1 MSLNFAIFLH
11 NVGDK
16 SAALKN
22 YKEFES
28 RYRMMRAANPNAA
41 DQEVIN
47 PLSCSSEN
55 LVLDSFI

>member
-1 MSLNFAIFLH
+1 MSLNFAIFLY

-16 SAALKN
+16 SAALKH

-28 RYRMMRAANPNAA
+28 RYKIMRATNPNAA

-47 PLSCSSEN
+47 SLKSSSEN
-55 LVLDSFI
+55 FILDGII